1 MRIRKAAI
9 AGATAIAVAFGGTTI
24 ASAEEGDTSSLSSE
38 SGTADSAPTLSSKIA
53 DSPVV
58 DRGEGNDKNTQFT
71 GQDIFSSSKNFDNV
85 PDWAQGFYA
94 LTVLASIGSI
104 IGLIVGPLA
113 NYIKFIQYTAASNKI
128 TSKGSILMRKFRTA
142 AVTAVTTVELSFTGL
157 TAASAEEPD
166 HQNSNSSFV
175 EGSSVLSS
183 DRAQEVLSSDNSEQF
198 PTLSSKFGELMNA
211 GEDVSGTEFLGSA
224 KGNQEDNGDVTN
236 PGWARIW
243 RDGTVVAA
251 IGTALGGVI
260 AAYNYGVYNGYFP
273 HFIQF

>member
-1 MRIRKAAI
+1 
-9 AGATAIAVAFGGTTI
+9 
-24 ASAEEGDTSSLSSE
+24 
-38 SGTADSAPTLSSKIA
+38 
-53 DSPVV
+53 
-58 DRGEGNDKNTQFT
+58 
-71 GQDIFSSSKNFDNV
+71 
-85 PDWAQGFYA
+85 
-94 LTVLASIGSI
+94 
-104 IGLIVGPLA
+104 
-113 NYIKFIQYTAASNKI
+113 
-128 TSKGSILMRKFRTA
+128 MRKFRTA
-142 AVTAVTTVELSFTGL
+142 AVTAVATVALSFTGI

-183 DRAQEVLSSDNSEQF
+183 DRAQEVLSSDDSEQF

-224 KGNQEDNGDVTN
+224 KGNQEDNGDITN
-236 PGWARIW
+236 PGWARLW

-260 AAYNYGVYNGYFP
+260 AAYNYGVYHGYYP

>member
-1 MRIRKAAI
+1 MRIRNAAI

-71 GQDIFSSSKNFDNV
+71 GQDIFGSSKNFDNV

-113 NYIKFIQYTAASNKI
+113 NYIKFIQ
-128 TSKGSILMRKFRTA
+128 
-142 AVTAVTTVELSFTGL
+142 
-157 TAASAEEPD
+157 
-166 HQNSNSSFV
+166 
-175 EGSSVLSS
+175 
-183 DRAQEVLSSDNSEQF
+183 
-198 PTLSSKFGELMNA
+198 
-211 GEDVSGTEFLGSA
+211 
-224 KGNQEDNGDVTN
+224 
-236 PGWARIW
+236 
-243 RDGTVVAA
+243 
-251 IGTALGGVI
+251 
-260 AAYNYGVYNGYFP
+260 
-273 HFIQF
+273 